1 MLNLYRV
8 GLLIMIP
15 TLCSNFEQRW
25 DNGILPVE
33 EKVRRTVRPIRSD

>member
-25 DNGILPVE
+25 DNGILPVKKE
-33 EKVRRTVRPIRSD
+33 VRRAVRAI